1 MHSEVPR
8 NKASLNPANCTVVV
22 KGAMLL
28 GHIVGKERIA
38 MDPDKVNAIK
48 EALAGCHITMTL
60 EQLLWLVLR
69 FRKRA
74 EEIVATSPSSRSA
87 GCKRTNRLNHD

>member
-22 KGAMLL
+22 KGGMLL

-60 EQLLWLVLR
+60 EQLLRLVPR
-69 FRKRA
+69 FSKGLKKLLQPALAA
-74 EEIVATSPSSRSA
+74 EV
-87 GCKRTNRLNHD
+87 